1 MSNKT
6 YRKSFTDK
14 AVVDEYVTRYSGV
27 TLSSYLFDIEKNIL
41 SDVVKN
47 EINATAKGR
56 VKYLDYACGTG
67 RVLNFIIERFSVS
80 EIKLDAVGMDIS
92 EQMLATITDS
102 PARLVKIDVS
112 TESAS
117 ENGFDLITCFR
128 FFLNAE
134 NDLRNSVLRR
144 LHIMLKED
152 GCLIVNNHG
161 SCSSFLGS
169 LRFLKKSTHCM
180 DDLKFLQML
189 SANGFKVKTVY
200 GLGFLPGIIVN
211 RKISRFLFSRSEK
224 YLIKSK
230 WGKVFQKFGLVKIY
244 VCKKI

>member
-27 TLSSYLFDIEKNIL
+27 TLSSYLFDLEKKIL
-41 SDVVKN
+41 SDIVKN
-47 EINATAKGR
+47 EINATAKGG

-67 RVLNFIIERFSVS
+67 RVLNFIIERFSDS

-92 EQMLATITDS
+92 EEMLATITGS
-102 PARLVKIDVS
+102 PARLVKIDIS

-134 NDLRNSVLRR
+134 NDLRNSVLRQ

-152 GCLIVNNHG
+152 GCLVINNHG
-161 SCSSFLGS
+161 SCSSFLGL
-169 LRFLKKSTHCM
+169 LRFFKKNTHCM

-189 SANGFKVKTVY
+189 SANGFEVKTVY
-200 GLGFLPGIIVN
+200 GLGLLPGIIVN
-211 RKISRFLFSRSEK
+211 RRIFRFLFLGFEK

-230 WGKVFQKFGLVKIY
+230 WGKVVQKFQITKLY